1 LCSLRLTFKKGE
13 FYMARLLMHLL
24 YNFALVLTLCVS
36 VGVAVLVLRH
46 YSAPQAAEIPS
57 GSGHGELP
65 LTW

>member
-1 LCSLRLTFKKGE
+1 
-13 FYMARLLMHLL
+13 MARLPMHLL

-36 VGVAVLVLRH
+36 VDVAVLVLRH
-46 YSAPQAAEIPS
+46 YSAPHAAEIPS

>member
-1 LCSLRLTFKKGE
+1 
-13 FYMARLLMHLL
+13 MARLLMHLL

-36 VGVAVLVLRH
+36 VGVTVLVLRH

-57 GSGHGELP
+57 GSSHGELP

>member
-1 LCSLRLTFKKGE
+1 
-13 FYMARLLMHLL
+13 MARFPMRLL

-36 VGVAVLVLRH
+36 VGVAVVVLHH

-57 GSGHGELP
+57 DSGHGGLP